1 MQVIGIDVAKA
12 TFDIALPLGQGKYR
26 TRGKLGNTAAGWEQ
40 LLAWRQAHAP
50 EAAVGM
56 EATGIYHEAL
66 AERLVA
72 AGVTVYVVNPAQIKA
87 YGQSEL
93 LRTKTDRTDAK
104 LIARFLQSR
113 LQEPDRLHPY
123 VPPTPVERTLRALV
137 RRRDELKQ
145 MRQMELNRLES
156 THAALAASIGQVVAT
171 LEQQITQIEKAI
183 NEHIDNDPDL
193 RGRRDL
199 LTTIPGI
206 SGTTSAFLLA
216 CLGELN
222 QYSDVGQIVA
232 HAGLN
237 PARRQSG
244 THEGKVRISR
254 VGNATLRAKL
264 YMPALVGKRHNPV
277 LAAFAQRLAERGKP
291 PKLILCALMRKLLHI
306 VWGVLKSAT
315 PFDPRKAIAHA

>member
-26 TRGKLGNTAAGWEQ
+26 TRAKVGNDAAGWEQ
-40 LLAWRQAHAP
+40 LLAWRDKHAP
-50 EAAVGM
+50 GAAVGM

-104 LIARFLQSR
+104 LIARFFQSR
-113 LQEPDRLHPY
+113 QPEQLRPY
-123 VPPTPVERTLRALV
+123 VPPTPSERKLRALV
-137 RRRDELKQ
+137 GRLDDLKQ

-156 THAALAASIGQVVAT
+156 ASPVLVEGIRDVVTALERQIVQV
-171 LEQQITQIEKAI
+171 EQAI
-183 NEHIDNDPDL
+183 AEHIDNDPDL

-199 LTTIPGI
+199 LNTIPGI
-206 SGTTSAFLLA
+206 SDTTSAFLLA
-216 CLGELN
+216 SLGDLG
-222 QYSDVGQIVA
+222 QYSEAGQVVA

-244 THEGKVRISR
+244 KYEGKVRISR
-254 VGNATLRAKL
+254 TGSALLRAKL
-264 YMPALVGKRHNPV
+264 YMPALVAKRHNPI
-277 LAAFAQRLAERGKP
+277 LAAFARRLAERGKP
-291 PKLILCALMRKLLHI
+291 TKLILCALMRKLLHI
-306 VWGVLKSAT
+306 VWGVLKSGK
-315 PFDPRKAIAHA
+315 PFDPNKAVAAA

>member
-12 TFDIALPLGQGKYR
+12 TFDIALPLGQDKYR
-26 TRGKLGNTAAGWEQ
+26 TRAKVGNDPAGWEQ
-40 LLAWRQAHAP
+40 LLAWRRKHAP

-72 AGVTVYVVNPAQIKA
+72 AGVRVYVVNPAQIKA

-104 LIARFLQSR
+104 LIARFFQSR
-113 LQEPDRLHPY
+113 LLEPERLRPY
-123 VPPTPVERTLRALV
+123 VPPTPAERTLRALV
-137 RRRDELKQ
+137 RRLDDLKQ

-156 THAALAASIGQVVAT
+156 ASAVVAPGIGEVVAALERQIAQV
-171 LEQQITQIEKAI
+171 EQAI
-183 NEHIDNDPDL
+183 AEHIDSDPGL

-199 LTTIPGI
+199 LNTIPGLAN
-206 SGTTSAFLLA
+206 TTSAVLLA
-216 CLGELN
+216 CLGDLG
-222 QYSDVGQIVA
+222 QYRDVGQIVA
-232 HAGLN
+232 QAGLN

-244 THEGKVRISR
+244 QYEGKARISR
-254 VGNATLRAKL
+254 IGDAFLRAKL
-264 YMPALVGKRHNPV
+264 YMPALVARRHNPV

-291 PKLILCALMRKLLHI
+291 PKLILCALMRKLLHL
-306 VWGVLKSAT
+306 VWGVLKSGK
-315 PFDPRKAIAHA
+315 PFDPNRALAAR